1 MSEEADSQ
9 IREQSEPVGAKN
21 KPLKAYEPPKLTDFG
36 TVAELTG
43 ADLKTTP
50 GADLVNFRPAS

>member
-1 MSEEADSQ
+1 MSDQDDNQ
-9 IREQSEPVGAKN
+9 IREKGESAAAESKR
-21 KPLKAYEPPKLTDFG
+21 LKAYEPPKLTDFG

-43 ADLKTTP
+43 AQLKQTP